1 MSSETP
7 PLELTLEGAKSR
19 LAYWQGV
26 LAKANGMDDADLV
39 REAAD
44 FIQRYSKL
52 VADILATKPS
62 LRK

>member
-1 MSSETP
+1 
-7 PLELTLEGAKSR
+7 
-19 LAYWQGV
+19 LAGV
-26 LAKANGMDDADLV
+26 LAKANGTDDADLV

-52 VADILATKPS
+52 VADILAAKPS